1 MKNHS
6 IRLLS
11 LVVLSASWSL
21 SDQASASFHI
31 MQIEQVIGGVNGDT
45 TAQAIQLRMR
55 SGGQNFIGS
64 SSLRTFDAT
73 GVNEVVLFNTGST
86 VTNGALGS
94 RVLITT
100 PNFANYTDIPLVS
113 DFTMVPIPVSYL
125 AVGQVTFE
133 SLSGTVTYWSLS
145 WGGSGFTGSTT
156 ANSGITNDDDG
167 DYGPAVDGPLPSNS
181 LSALLFQGIASDK
194 STTNFDDYALTSG
207 AATFT
212 NNAGTAFTLVAPF
225 VESANFDGDNDVD
238 GEDFLIWQ
246 RFAGGPGGLSQG
258 DANNDG
264 NVDED
269 DLAIWEAQYGLPVTL
284 SGVSAIPEPQSICL
298 LLCGLLALRRS
309 AEIKLPAARS
319 LWLDSDVV
327 FWQRD

>member
-11 LVVLSASWSL
+11 LVVLCASWFL
-21 SDQASASFHI
+21 SDRASATFHF

-45 TAQAIQLRMR
+45 TAQAVQLRMR
-55 SGGQNFIGS
+55 SGGQNFLGS
-64 SSLRTFDAT
+64 ASLRTVDAT
-73 GVNEVVLFNTGST
+73 GANEVLLDNMGTSVA
-86 VTNGALGS
+86 NGATGS

-113 DFTMVPIPVSYL
+113 DFTMIPIPVSYL
-125 AVGQVTFE
+125 AAGQLTFE
-133 SLSGTVTYWSLS
+133 NSGGTINYWSLS
-145 WGGSGFTGSTT
+145 WGGLGFTGSTL

-167 DYGPAVDGPLPSNS
+167 DFGPPVNGALPSNS
-181 LSALLFQGIASDK
+181 LSALLFQGIASAK
-194 STTNFDDYALTSG
+194 STTNLADYAVTAG

-212 NNAGTAFTLVAPF
+212 NNAGTAFTLVAAAAD
-225 VESANFDGDNDVD
+225 SANFDGDDDVD

-246 RFAGGPGGLSQG
+246 RFAGGPGGLSEG

-269 DLAIWEAQYGLPVTL
+269 DLAIWEAQYGLPVPL
-284 SGVSAIPEPQSICL
+284 SAISSVPEPQSICL
-298 LLCGLLALRRS
+298 LLWGLLALSGRRRNAS
-309 AEIKLPAARS
+309 
-319 LWLDSDVV
+319 
-327 FWQRD
+327 